1 MTTRMRRLT
10 ALAAAA
16 TVTAAGAAAI
26 PALAADHTQE
36 LSIGAELV
44 RQPKGKPWEVNL
56 LLGATL
62 DLTDG
67 GTPEPVQNMHFQFTN
82 GARVNSDAFK
92 TCTVQVLEKRGPSAC
107 PAGSQIGAG
116 KAIAE
121 ALNLV
126 INANIRIFNGP
137 GKVNNRQLIVWAK
150 AIEIPTIVL
159 TLPGTLKKTSG
170 KYGWDLQLPIP
181 RIPTIG
187 DDNDASVTKFEVKV
201 GGYGRKKGKKVPFIE
216 APTQCRKPGW
226 PFAADFRYADGAAG
240 RATALID
247 CTIRAIPGRG

>member
-10 ALAAAA
+10 ALAAAVS
-16 TVTAAGAAAI
+16 VTAAGAAAI

-67 GTPEPVQNMHFQFTN
+67 GTPAPVQNMHFQFTN

-92 TCTVQVLEKRGPSAC
+92 TCTAQVLEKRGPSAC

-137 GKVNNRQLIVWAK
+137 GTVNNRQLIVWAK

-170 KYGWDLQLPIP
+170 KYGYTLDVPVEPIRAP
-181 RIPTIG
+181 G
-187 DDNDASVTKFEVKV
+187 DEASITSFNVKV
-201 GGYGRKKGKKVPFIE
+201 GGFGKLKGKKGVPFIE
-216 APTQCRKPGW
+216 APTSCKAPGW
-226 PFAADFRYADGAAG
+226 PFLGQFTYADGTSG
-240 RATALID
+240 TSSAT
-247 CTIRAIPGRG
+247 IPCVLKATNG